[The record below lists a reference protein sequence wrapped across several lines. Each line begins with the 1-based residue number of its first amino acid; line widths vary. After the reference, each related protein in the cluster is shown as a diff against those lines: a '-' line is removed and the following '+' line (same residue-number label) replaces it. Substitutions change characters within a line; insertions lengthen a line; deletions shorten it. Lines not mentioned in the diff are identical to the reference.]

1 MLAPQFVNTKNRR
14 NPPPPPKMIMVSTL
28 LRPTS
33 PLRTIIDLSS
43 ALWFLEYYKVRCWS
57 EQRRKMSNERDMWLW
72 ECDKWI
78 YVLTVWMV
86 LSRCWNSPANSAAV
100 SSHQWVQGHCP
111 KKWRKTP
118 LPLLLFLAWRKFSQT
133 LIPILKPLCECT
145 SERSSR
151 ECCVSARRLIR
162 LSVLRDP
169 GKWLFLVSDTVSDH
183 VQDNKSK
190 IGYLGWFWNGIYLQ
204 S

>member
-1 MLAPQFVNTKNRR
+1 
-14 NPPPPPKMIMVSTL
+14 
-28 LRPTS
+28 
-33 PLRTIIDLSS
+33 
-43 ALWFLEYYKVRCWS
+43 
-57 EQRRKMSNERDMWLW
+57 MSNDVKWAMRET
-72 ECDKWI
+72 CDSESAISEYI
-78 YVLTVWMV
+78 YWPFEWFYLLK
-86 LSRCWNSPANSAAV
+86 LSRKFRGCLFPPVGSRSL
-100 SSHQWVQGHCP
+100 S

-118 LPLLLFLAWRKFSQT
+118 LPLLFFLAWRKFSQT